1 MTDTAYLH
9 RIEYFRRQDNGSLV
23 REHVETVDDHG
34 WYIER
39 GEEWKDRYTRGC
51 AEDFLARAV
60 AARGVYSVAVW
71 RGGTRVCTVGLC
83 WAGPPPDRVK

>member
-23 REHVETVDDHG
+23 CEHVETVDDHG

-39 GEEWKDRYTRGC
+39 GVQWKDRYTRGC
-51 AEDFLARAV
+51 AEEFLARAG
-60 AARGVYSVAVW
+60 APGGVYSVAVW
-71 RGGTRVCTVGLC
+71 RGATRVCTVGFR
-83 WAGPPPDRVK
+83 WPGVHRSG